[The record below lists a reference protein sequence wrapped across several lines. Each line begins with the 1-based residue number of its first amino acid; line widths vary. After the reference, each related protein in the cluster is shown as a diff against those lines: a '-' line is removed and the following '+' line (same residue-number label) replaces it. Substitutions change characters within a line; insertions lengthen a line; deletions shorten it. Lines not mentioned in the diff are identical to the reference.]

1 MSQTR
6 KYIPLAVLLLATAGC
21 GAGGSMGAEAGGAS
35 KQDYGATKQ
44 MVVDI
49 LHSPEGKTAVEQML
63 QDPTMK
69 QKIVVSETDIGKA
82 VQQTL
87 ESNSSK
93 SFLSQQ
99 LKDPT
104 FAAALAKAV
113 QPELNDLQKQLM
125 KDPAYQKDMLILLK
139 SPEFTKNVQDLLQTP
154 QFRGA
159 IMKIMTEALQTP
171 SFRMQ
176 FQDSLKKAV
185 AESMQASGGKSKG
198 SGESS
203 GGGGG
208 ESGGGG
214 GDSSGGGGDSSG
226 GGQSQQ

>member
-1 MSQTR
+1 MGQSR

-21 GAGGSMGAEAGGAS
+21 GAGGSMGADASGGAS
-35 KQDYGATKQ
+35 QQGYGATKQ

-63 QDPTMK
+63 QDPSMK
-69 QKIVVSETDIGKA
+69 QKIIVSETDIGKA

-87 ESNSSK
+87 ESSSGK

-113 QPELNDLQKQLM
+113 QPELTDLQKQLM
-125 KDPAYQKDMLILLK
+125 KDPAYQQDMLVLLK
-139 SPEFTKNVQDLLQTP
+139 SPEFTKNLQDLLQTP
-154 QFRGA
+154 QFRGN

-185 AESMQASGGKSKG
+185 AESMQSSGGKSKG

-203 GGGGG
+203 GGGGDSGGG

-214 GDSSGGGGDSSG
+214 
-226 GGQSQQ
+226 SQ